1 MSAANSHLKLLDRAL
16 NKVKFYVPD
25 VSLNLWRRRA
35 VSCLS
40 LLYKI
45 SHNPKHMLH
54 PCLYERFVPAR
65 PTRNVLSL
73 NDLAFRIPTPRTEHY
88 SRNVIHFYSRLWN
101 ILPNHFVQSE
111 DLKHFKAALKL
122 YLNSLVRENI
132 PRQHLP
138 FLSRLL

>member
-1 MSAANSHLKLLDRAL
+1 MTNSHLQLLDRAL
-16 NKVKFYVPD
+16 RKVKFYVPD

-45 SHNPKHMLH
+45 FHNPKHMLH

-65 PTRNVLSL
+65 LTRNVLSL
-73 NDLAFRIPTPRTEHY
+73 NDLAFRIPRPRTEHY

-101 ILPNHFVQSE
+101 ILPDQVVQCIY
-111 DLKHFKAALKL
+111 KVRFFPRL
-122 YLNSLVRENI
+122 YLVFIIISVIACTE
-132 PRQHLP
+132 
-138 FLSRLL
+138 

>member
-1 MSAANSHLKLLDRAL
+1 
-16 NKVKFYVPD
+16 
-25 VSLNLWRRRA
+25 LNLWRRRA

-45 SHNPKHMLH
+45 YHNPKHMLH
-54 PCLYERFVPAR
+54 SSLYERFVPAR
-65 PTRNVLSL
+65 PTRNVLSW
-73 NDLAFRIPTPRTEHY
+73 NDLAFRIPSHRTEHF

-101 ILPNHFVQSE
+101 ILPNHVVHSE

-138 FLSRLL
+138 FLSRLLWAVSFLNLCGCARFFYFFLTR